1 MSSITASVNSS
12 PITARVSGSSVS
24 ASVGSSRVS
33 ATISGGVGPAGPQG
47 PAGDAASIAIGDAT
61 DVAFDGLTDGDV
73 LRYSSSKWRNYAETQ
88 LTDGGNF

>member
-1 MSSITASVNSS
+1 MSITASVNSS

-47 PAGDAASIAIGDAT
+47 PQGPSGSIAGAS
-61 DVAFDGLTDGDV
+61 DVEFDSVAEGDV
-73 LRYSSSKWRNYAETQ
+73 LRYSSSRWRNYAETQ